1 MKKKIICILP
11 LAAYSAFV
19 LIMVLNHE
27 YWFDEAQ
34 AWNIARDND
43 IAGIFGMVKY
53 EGHPPLWH
61 LILKI
66 FTALNCSWRMLGLIS
81 WGMATATAAVIIF
94 ALPIK
99 PYLKAALLL
108 SSGMLYINTVISR
121 VYVLIM
127 LLLAVTAAVYP
138 NRKKHPAVFGL
149 LVALL
154 ANTHICMCGL
164 VGIIGIFMLI
174 DYFKDF
180 KSNSAKQNMM
190 NTFGLLIAG
199 AGVIVL
205 IVPMLD
211 SFSTNYIAA
220 SRRYTLSDVAK
231 SFAGAF
237 SEIVGSGCAPD
248 LPALISLIFSVT
260 VQILLVGMYIFI
272 RKNRRAFAIELVYT
286 LFYLVLTEVIWYT
299 TPNRGALFLFSLVMI
314 YAMCRDEPL
323 AEGRKSGM
331 EKAAGGKLAEKFWL
345 MDKNTDKT
353 VSILLAAA
361 LFISAPSGVIYAARD
376 LFGEFTPFKS
386 AAEFIEENIPEDAL
400 IVTDSD
406 SYSTILTYLPE
417 RRFYALD
424 YDRFY
429 TYCSHEKLP
438 RDGTGALKEIVSGRD
453 EIYYIRSVY
462 SDLDLKTAVYFN
474 KNTMDFILKNQTV
487 VIVKLTPEEV
497 LEMEDEIRTLLR
509 ESS

>member
-1 MKKKIICILP
+1 MKKKFIGISA

-19 LIMVLNHE
+19 VIMVLNHE

-66 FTALNCSWRMLGLIS
+66 FTALGCSWRALGLIS
-81 WGMATATAAVIIF
+81 WGMATATATVIIF

-99 PYLKAALLL
+99 PYLKTALLL

-138 NRKKHPAVFGL
+138 HRKKHPVTFGL
-149 LVALL
+149 LIALL

-174 DYFKDF
+174 DYFKDL
-180 KSNSAKQNMM
+180 KSNGAKQNMM
-190 NTFGLLIAG
+190 NTLGLLTAG
-199 AGVIVL
+199 AGVIAL

-211 SFSTNYIAA
+211 SFSSNYIAA
-220 SRRYTLSDVAK
+220 SRRYTLSGIAR

-248 LPALISLIFSVT
+248 LPAAVSLIFSVS

-272 RKNRRAFAIELVYT
+272 RKNRRAILVELVYT

-299 TPNRGALFLFSLVMI
+299 TPNRGALFLFTLVMI
-314 YAMCRDEPL
+314 YAMCCGEPIS
-323 AEGRKSGM
+323 ERSEKGG
-331 EKAAGGKLAEKFWL
+331 EKAAGGKLAEKLRL
-345 MDKNTDKT
+345 MDRNTDKT

-361 LFISAPSGVIYAARD
+361 LFVSAPSGIIYAVRD
-376 LFGEFTPFKS
+376 LFGDFTPFKS
-386 AAEFIEENIPEDAL
+386 AAEFIGENIPEDAL
-400 IVTDSD
+400 IVSDSD
-406 SYSTILTYLPE
+406 SYSAILAYLPE
-417 RRFYALD
+417 RKFYALN

-438 RDGTGALKEIVSGRD
+438 RDGTGALKELVSDRD

-462 SDLDLKTAVYFN
+462 SDLDMETAFYFN
-474 KNTMDFILKNQTV
+474 KNSMDFILENQTV
-487 VIVKLTPEEV
+487 VIVKLTPEKV